1 MAIPTSAIVNHS
13 NLFTQPHANIF
24 NLINNRAN
32 VPDPEDSLGTRRL
45 LYVREPRDLS
55 TTFSGFPVIVI
66 PPIELSEDIVTVDGN
81 KATVTFSI
89 MIRIMTKDHNIPRAG
104 TASGA
109 EALNSLSDNVLKT
122 LNKESNR
129 NTLRSQ
135 GMSNIKIISTPTT
148 YEETHDH
155 MMFVREIEVRFS
167 PMLKVVA

>member
-81 KATVTFSI
+81 TATVTFSI
-89 MIRIMTKDHNIPRAG
+89 MIRIMTKDHNTSRSG

-109 EALNSLSDNVLKT
+109 SALDSISDNVLKT
-122 LNKESNR
+122 LNNESNR
-129 NTLRSQ
+129 KTLRSQ
-135 GMSNIKIISTPTT
+135 GMSSIKIISTPTT
-148 YEETHDH
+148 YE
-155 MMFVREIEVRFS
+155 
-167 PMLKVVA
+167 